1 MPSLAVA
8 LAACLAAGGTAGG
21 ASPPAGPSGARNVVL
36 LIADGAGYNTFLAAS
51 MYEGRVGTQ
60 VYDGAEWI
68 HLAASVDPLRR
79 ERDAPFGPEWSLV
92 QLPGLAYDPLKAW
105 DGQRVDGG
113 QEAFPFFFGGYQWLR
128 STRPDSAATATA
140 LSTGLKTY
148 NGAINVDGQGRPI
161 ERTLARLARE
171 AGKRVGVV
179 TSVPFSD
186 ATPAALGGAHHAS
199 RLERVEIAREML
211 RRGELHVVAGCGH
224 PDFDNNGRPV
234 VERRDRI
241 YDHVGGAELWRLL
254 RGEEP
259 ATGGA
264 PWNPPAEQLAAY
276 RSWTLVDSRE
286 AIEAL
291 REGPTPD
298 RLLIVPRVGQLRFWT
313 GESDLPSEPLHHA
326 RLVGATLQQQRG
338 SRANPR
344 YTAPGDDPEL
354 AGVPS
359 LAALTAAAINA
370 LDDHPGGFLL
380 IVEGGA
386 VDWAMHERQLGRM
399 VEEMMA
405 FNRAAETVVG
415 WVDALDAWT
424 ETLVIVTA
432 DHDHMLWGPLSD
444 RSPFAALV
452 DHGPGRLPGYRWLY
466 DDHSSALVPLH
477 ARGAGAERL
486 AAHADLA
493 DPVRGAYLDQTE
505 VFEVVRSVL
514 GAAAGR

>member
-1 MPSLAVA
+1 
-8 LAACLAAGGTAGG
+8 
-21 ASPPAGPSGARNVVL
+21 
-36 LIADGAGYNTFLAAS
+36 
-51 MYEGRVGTQ
+51 
-60 VYDGAEWI
+60 
-68 HLAASVDPLRR
+68 
-79 ERDAPFGPEWSLV
+79 
-92 QLPGLAYDPLKAW
+92 
-105 DGQRVDGG
+105 
-113 QEAFPFFFGGYQWLR
+113 
-128 STRPDSAATATA
+128 
-140 LSTGLKTY
+140 
-148 NGAINVDGQGRPI
+148 
-161 ERTLARLARE
+161 
-171 AGKRVGVV
+171 
-179 TSVPFSD
+179 
-186 ATPAALGGAHHAS
+186 
-199 RLERVEIAREML
+199 
-211 RRGELHVVAGCGH
+211 
-224 PDFDNNGRPV
+224 
-234 VERRDRI
+234 
-241 YDHVGGAELWRLL
+241 
-254 RGEEP
+254 
-259 ATGGA
+259 
-264 PWNPPAEQLAAY
+264 
-276 RSWTLVDSRE
+276 VDSRE